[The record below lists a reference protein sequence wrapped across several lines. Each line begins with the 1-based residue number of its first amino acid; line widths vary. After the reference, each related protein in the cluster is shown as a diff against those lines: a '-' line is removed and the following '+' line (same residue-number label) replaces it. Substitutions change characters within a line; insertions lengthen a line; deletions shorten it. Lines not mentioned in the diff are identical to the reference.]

1 MGTREEL
8 AEEKRKWEVGVE
20 VGIQRFKVYVA
31 REIDR
36 IGKLTARPTEKPRR
50 LQLLK
55 KGKPD
60 IPDNVEL
67 REEFRAFLR
76 TTKDNVDLYLWFA
89 LSNLAERGVDRKLES
104 KVYHLFGDVAS
115 TFLYIEQNFDPIKV
129 TPDLLS
135 FLKDRITRIG
145 SPGAF
150 DITGRASVI
159 TQSGE
164 GENNFLESVN
174 YLQKLLAEVRND
186 LSKYFKKDATF
197 EGATN
202 DAVKR

>member
-1 MGTREEL
+1 MTQEQL
-8 AEEKRKWEVGVE
+8 DEEKKRWEVGIE

-31 REIDR
+31 REIDK
-36 IGKLTARPTEKPRR
+36 IGKLTKPTQKSRK
-50 LQLLK
+50 LSLLK
-55 KGKPD
+55 RDKSGSPD
-60 IPDNVEL
+60 FREL
-67 REEFRAFLR
+67 REEFRSFLR

-89 LSNLAERGVDRKLES
+89 LSNLAERDVSRKLES
-104 KVYHLFGDVAS
+104 KVFQLFGHVTS
-115 TFLYIEQNFDPIKV
+115 TFLFIEQNFDPSKV

-164 GENNFLESVN
+164 GEKNFLESVN
-174 YLQKLLAEVRND
+174 YLEKLLAEVRND
-186 LSKYFKKDATF
+186 LSKYFKKDEAF
-197 EGATN
+197 EAGA
-202 DAVKR
+202 K

>member
-1 MGTREEL
+1 L
-8 AEEKRKWEVGVE
+8 AQEQIDEEKKRWEVGVE

-31 REIDR
+31 REIDK
-36 IGKLTARPTEKPRR
+36 IGKLTKPTEKSRKFS
-50 LQLLK
+50 LLK
-55 KGKPD
+55 RDKSESPD
-60 IPDNVEL
+60 YREL
-67 REEFRAFLR
+67 REEFRSFLR

-89 LSNLAERGVDRKLES
+89 LSNLAERGVARKLEA
-104 KVYHLFGDVAS
+104 KVYQLFGHVAS
-115 TFLYIEQNFDPIKV
+115 TFLYIEQNFDPSEV

-150 DITGRASVI
+150 DITGRSSVI

-174 YLQKLLAEVRND
+174 YLQKLLAEVRTD
-186 LSKYFKKDATF
+186 LSKYFKKDESF
-197 EGATN
+197 ESTSKSAM
-202 DAVKR
+202 R

>member
-1 MGTREEL
+1 LTAEQL
-8 AEEKRKWEVGVE
+8 DEEKKRWEVGIE

-31 REIDR
+31 REIDK
-36 IGKLTARPTEKPRR
+36 IGKLTKPTEKSRK
-50 LQLLK
+50 LSLLK
-55 KGKPD
+55 RDKSGSPD
-60 IPDNVEL
+60 YREL
-67 REEFRAFLR
+67 REEFRSFLR

-89 LSNLAERGVDRKLES
+89 LSNLAERDVSRKLES
-104 KVYHLFGDVAS
+104 KVFQLFGHVTS
-115 TFLYIEQNFDPIKV
+115 TFLFIEQNFDPSKV

-164 GENNFLESVN
+164 GEKNFLESVN
-174 YLQKLLAEVRND
+174 YLEKLLAEVRND
-186 LSKYFKKDATF
+186 LSKYFKKDEAF
-197 EGATN
+197 EAGA
-202 DAVKR
+202 K